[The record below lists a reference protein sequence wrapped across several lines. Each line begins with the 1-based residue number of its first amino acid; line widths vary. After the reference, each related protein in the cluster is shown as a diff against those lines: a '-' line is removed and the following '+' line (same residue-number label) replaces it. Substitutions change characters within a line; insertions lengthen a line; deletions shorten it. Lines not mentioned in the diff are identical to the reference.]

1 MTIIYIFYEQ
11 IVFQY
16 RFFDLFIDLIIRSN
30 ASFVK
35 WLRTCESVKHLRELL
50 SLELFTFLKILWA

>member
-35 WLRTCESVKHLRELL
+35 WLRTCFMWLYGWIQRLAWP
-50 SLELFTFLKILWA
+50 F